1 MDLWPF
7 GMQWTYPCGGM
18 PVSTNRTK
26 WPIHGGA
33 VSFQPG
39 WFQGHISAQVYINIG
54 FGTNPPNMSFPML
67 NGVELVGPTN
77 EPYPGSWCWPHVPLP
92 ANVTVNPGDNA
103 TIQVIEIA
111 RHGAALYNCADIT
124 FADPDEDDD
133 IPEVT
138 PENCFNASQIN
149 YNLVFTTESLSLAA
163 PSIRSYPVLVTL
175 VAAAVALTFA

>member
-1 MDLWPF
+1 
-7 GMQWTYPCGGM
+7 M

-26 WPIHGGA
+26 WPIRGGA

-54 FGTNPPNMSFPML
+54 FGSNPPNMSFNML

-77 EPYPGSWCWPHVPLP
+77 EPYPGTWCFPQVPLP
-92 ANVTVNPGDNA
+92 QNLNHTVNPGDNA

-124 FADPDEDDD
+124 FADPNEEE

-138 PENCFNASQIN
+138 PENCFNSSQIN
-149 YNLVFTTESLSLAA
+149 YNLVFTTESLSVATPSVRSCPMAA
-163 PSIRSYPVLVTL
+163 TL
-175 VAAAVALTFA
+175 VAIAVSLMFA